1 MKRNITDH
9 VPGKETGVLPAAES
23 GMKGVP
29 ERELIDKYTIF
40 SPETGFFYGKM
51 SGCREQSFGIGMND
65 NLLIVCMS
73 IVYIL

>member
-1 MKRNITDH
+1 MKD
-9 VPGKETGVLPAAES
+9 
-23 GMKGVP
+23 VP

-40 SPETGFFYGKM
+40 SPETSFFYGKM